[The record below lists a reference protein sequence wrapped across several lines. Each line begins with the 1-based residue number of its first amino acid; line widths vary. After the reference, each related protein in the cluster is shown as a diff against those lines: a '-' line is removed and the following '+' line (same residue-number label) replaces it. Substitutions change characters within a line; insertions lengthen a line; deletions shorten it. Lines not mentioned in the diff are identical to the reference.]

1 MIATELLAAPPL
13 DLSPG
18 FGADL
23 VAGLSRR
30 RKELPAKYF
39 YDERGSRLFDLI
51 CELPEYYPTRTELD
65 IMEVHAGEMARLLGP
80 GCLVIEYGSGSSL
93 KTRVL
98 LRELERP
105 AGYVPVDISREA
117 LLAAAA
123 ALRERFPEVP
133 VRPVSGD
140 FTGDLALPLEGLHPA
155 RRAVYFPGSTI
166 GNFHPPDAV
175 DLLRHI
181 ARQVGAGGALLIGVD
196 LRKDPGV
203 LEAAYNDRLG
213 VTAAFNLNLLARA
226 NAELGADFHLDRFRH
241 RAFFDLVRSRIE
253 MHLVS
258 VGRQEVHALGRTF
271 HFEDGE
277 SVHTECSYKYGPGE
291 FVNLAARAGFRQ
303 QGLWV
308 DDDRLFS
315 VHLLVAR

>member
-1 MIATELLAAPPL
+1 MNGIELATPSSESA
-13 DLSPG
+13 PG
-18 FGADL
+18 FAADL
-23 VAGLSRR
+23 VAGLSRD

-39 YDERGSRLFDLI
+39 YDERGSRLFELI

-65 IMEVHAGEMARLLGP
+65 IMEAHAGEMASLLGP
-80 GCLVIEYGSGSSL
+80 RCLVVEYGSGSSL

-105 AGYVPVDISREA
+105 AGYVPVDISREP
-117 LLAAAA
+117 LQRAAA
-123 ALRERFPEVP
+123 ALRERFPRVP
-133 VRPVSGD
+133 IRPVCAD
-140 FTGDLALPLEGLHPA
+140 FTGEFPLPHEGLGPA

-166 GNFHPPDAV
+166 GNLHPPEATA
-175 DLLRHI
+175 LLRHI
-181 ARQVGAGGALLIGVD
+181 AAQVGRGGALLVGAD
-196 LRKDPGV
+196 LRKDPAV

-241 RAFFDLVRSRIE
+241 QAFFNPVRSRIE

-258 VGRQEVHALGRTF
+258 GGEQQVRALGRTF
-271 HFEDGE
+271 HFDDGE
-277 SVHTECSYKYGPGE
+277 SIHTESSYKYGSGE
-291 FVNLAARAGFRQ
+291 LLELAARAGFRQ
-303 QGLWV
+303 ARLWL

-315 VHLLVAR
+315 VQLLEVP

>member
-1 MIATELLAAPPL
+1 MIATELVAPFS

-18 FGADL
+18 FAADF
-23 VAGLSRR
+23 VAGLSRA

-65 IMEVHAGEMARLLGP
+65 IMEERAGEMAARLGP
-80 GCLVIEYGSGSSL
+80 RCLVIEYGSGSSL

-98 LRELERP
+98 LRHLERP
-105 AGYVPVDISREA
+105 AGYVPVDISRGP

-133 VRPVSGD
+133 IRPVCGD
-140 FTGDLALPLEGLHPA
+140 FTADLPLPLEGLHPA

-166 GNFHPPDAV
+166 GNFHPAEAV
-175 DLLRHI
+175 GLLRHI
-181 ARQVGAGGALLIGVD
+181 AAQVGRGGALLIGVD
-196 LRKDPGV
+196 LRKEPGV

-213 VTAAFNLNLLARA
+213 VTAAFNLNLLTRA
-226 NAELGADFHLDRFRH
+226 NAELGANFHLDRFRH
-241 RAFFDLVRSRIE
+241 RAFFDRVRSRIE

-271 HFEDGE
+271 RFEDGE
-277 SVHTECSYKYGPGE
+277 TIHTESSYKYGPGE
-291 FVNLAARAGFRQ
+291 FMDLAARAGLRQ
-303 QGLWV
+303 EALWL

-315 VHLLVAR
+315 VQLLGLE